1 MSIELAGKGMERIV
15 TLPFT
20 ASIQLAIASITVC
33 VSRPPAT
40 LTIMPVTNFIERCSS
55 LDQPGWLEMRMA
67 LWQDA
72 TADEHRG
79 YMAISLA
86 QPERFLQLMIY
97 DVQRQPIGFIEGS
110 IRSDYVNGTETSPVG
125 FVEGVYVIPS
135 WRRRG
140 IARQLFTAI
149 GDWAKARGC
158 RELASD
164 ALLENEASQRAHRA
178 LGFRETERV
187 VYFTRGL

>member
-1 MSIELAGKGMERIV
+1 MNMI
-15 TLPFT
+15 
-20 ASIQLAIASITVC
+20 
-33 VSRPPAT
+33 
-40 LTIMPVTNFIERCSS
+40 IERCTS
-55 LDQPGWLEMRMA
+55 LDQPGWLDFRLA
-67 LWQDA
+67 LWTEA
-72 TADEHRG
+72 SADEHRG

-86 QPERFLQLMIY
+86 QPERFLQLMMY
-97 DVQRQPIGFIEGS
+97 DDGRVPVGFIEGS

-140 IARQLFTAI
+140 VARALYAAI
-149 GDWAKARGC
+149 GDWARARGC

-178 LGFRETERV
+178 LGFKETERV
-187 VYFTRGL
+187 VYFVKPI

>member
-1 MSIELAGKGMERIV
+1 MPENSSIEKC
-15 TLPFT
+15 T
-20 ASIQLAIASITVC
+20 
-33 VSRPPAT
+33 
-40 LTIMPVTNFIERCSS
+40 S
-55 LDQPGWLEMRMA
+55 LDQRGWLEMRLA
-67 LWQDA
+67 LWPDA
-72 TADEHRG
+72 TADDHRA
-79 YMAISLA
+79 YMAIALA